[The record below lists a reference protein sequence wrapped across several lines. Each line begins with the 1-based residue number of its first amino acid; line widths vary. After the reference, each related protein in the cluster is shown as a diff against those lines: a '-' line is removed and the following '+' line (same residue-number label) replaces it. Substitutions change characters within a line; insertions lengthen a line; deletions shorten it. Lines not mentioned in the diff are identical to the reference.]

1 LGWARVRNGCAKGGR
16 GPHGGCHRHRNRD
29 RSPALSRLL
38 RLRDYLMRSV
48 YFFELALV
56 TYFLAFLVGLK
67 LTLTEC
73 LPFASEGSATVTL
86 PLAFATSLAFTE
98 VEPTL
103 TVTVPVSFFRPA
115 ALTLTTTFEAKSFA
129 VTLGLPLATFFAADA
144 ATPAAYPSRLAV
156 TRTE

>member
-1 LGWARVRNGCAKGGR
+1 
-16 GPHGGCHRHRNRD
+16 
-29 RSPALSRLL
+29 
-38 RLRDYLMRSV
+38 MRSV

-67 LTLTEC
+67 LTFTEC
-73 LPFASEGSATVTL
+73 LPFESEGSATVTL

-144 ATPAAYPSRLAV
+144 ATPSAYPARLAV
-156 TRTE
+156 TRTETRLPTSAVVMRYFADLAPLIALPPRSHW